1 LKVTALL
8 KYNFT
13 VYFCQGL

>member
-1 LKVTALL
+1 LR

-13 VYFCQGL
+13 VYNGMI